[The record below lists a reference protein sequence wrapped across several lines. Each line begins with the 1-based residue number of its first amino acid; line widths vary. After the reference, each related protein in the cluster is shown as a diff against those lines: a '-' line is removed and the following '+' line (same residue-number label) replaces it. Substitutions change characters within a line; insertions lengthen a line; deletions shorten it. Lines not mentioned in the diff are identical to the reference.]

1 MATGAPLAQS
11 RGAKR
16 IGEPRRPRE
25 TQVPTAWRAV
35 GRRMRNGE
43 FDLMPKTRVVL
54 VDDHRVVRQGLR
66 NLLESYSDLQVVGSA
81 SGGEEALAHL
91 AEWAPDVA
99 VVDLLMP
106 GGMDGLETTRRIRLA
121 SPHTQVVVLT
131 AYADDARVV
140 AALRM
145 GAIGY
150 VRKDAE
156 PEVLLNAV
164 RAVAQHRSFLDPA
177 ITDSVLLE
185 LARGPKDGLTERE
198 QDVLKQLAH
207 GRTNR
212 EIAEAL
218 TVSEETVKTHVANI
232 LGKLRLAHRTQAA
245 IYALKLGLVSLDEI
259 SVTRE

>member
-1 MATGAPLAQS
+1 MT
-11 RGAKR
+11 
-16 IGEPRRPRE
+16 
-25 TQVPTAWRAV
+25 
-35 GRRMRNGE
+35 
-43 FDLMPKTRVVL
+43 KTRIAL

-66 NLLESYSDLQVVGSA
+66 NLLESYPDLQVVGSA
-81 SGGEEALAHL
+81 SSGEEALANL
-91 AEWAPDVA
+91 AGWSPDVV

-106 GGMDGLETTRRIRLA
+106 GGMDGLETTRRIRQA
-121 SPHTQVVVLT
+121 APQTQVVVLT

-156 PEVLLNAV
+156 PEVLRDAV
-164 RAVAQHRSFLDPA
+164 RAAAAGRSFLDPA
-177 ITDSVLLE
+177 ITDTVLLE
-185 LARGPKDGLTERE
+185 LARGPKDELTERE
-198 QDVLKQLAH
+198 RDVLKQLAH

-218 TVSEETVKTHVANI
+218 VVSEETVKTHVANI

-245 IYALKLGLVSLDEI
+245 IYALKHGLVSLDEI
-259 SVTRE
+259 NTGPD